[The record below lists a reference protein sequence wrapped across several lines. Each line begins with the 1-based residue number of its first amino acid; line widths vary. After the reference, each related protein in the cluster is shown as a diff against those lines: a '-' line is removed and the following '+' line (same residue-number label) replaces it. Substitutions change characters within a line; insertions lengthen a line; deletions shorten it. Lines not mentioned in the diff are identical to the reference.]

1 MINIP
6 KNRIYNAYI
15 IETYN
20 YESAKKAIKEF
31 AISNGF
37 EKAYVDTDNHPD
49 IFYLETEDNIKID
62 TIRRDIVES
71 SIYAPKL
78 ANYKIYVIYDAVN
91 MEVRAEDTILKTL
104 EEPPDFDIF
113 FLVTSNA
120 NKFLETIRSRCFIIK
135 DQEENDYKKVLELDY
150 TKEAVLTLANAKYD
164 TLNNR
169 MQFAEKFLDKENRLK
184 DLIALYRYVLRDALL
199 YKLTYNKKN
208 LYLKELET
216 DIISIASSYE
226 ISELGRFVD
235 NLNVLIGA
243 NNNLVNKKIAVF
255 NFFEV

>member
-1 MINIP
+1 M
-6 KNRIYNAYI
+6 
-15 IETYN
+15 
-20 YESAKKAIKEF
+20 KAE
-31 AISNGF
+31 NQ
-37 EKAYVDTDNHPD
+37 
-49 IFYLETEDNIKID
+49 YLHN
-62 TIRRDIVES
+62 
-71 SIYAPKL
+71 
-78 ANYKIYVIYDAVN
+78 ANYVKSI
-91 MEVRAEDTILKTL
+91 
-104 EEPPDFDIF
+104 
-113 FLVTSNA
+113 
-120 NKFLETIRSRCFIIK
+120 NKDL
-135 DQEENDYKKVLELDY
+135 NDYQIK
-150 TKEAVLTLANAKYD
+150 AVLTLANAKYD

-184 DLIALYRYVLRDALL
+184 DLISLYRYVLRDALL

-226 ISELGRFVD
+226 ISELGRLVD